1 MKKAFLL
8 AIIAVVFRCCLLA
21 QTPDQLSIQKLMDNF
36 NAAAEKEDAK
46 GYGSLFGPSAVW
58 DGPLG
63 ENAIGPAN
71 IEQSADLMFSSFGPL
86 ETLTWVG
93 RPLASN
99 VELVDVYQRMKA
111 RPKDL
116 PSAPKIAPGSI
127 GPPHRSALRTTLI
140 FQKQDDQWRIVAAR
154 LADLRI
160 RNTQPITT
168 SSLNSRP

>member
-8 AIIAVVFRCCLLA
+8 AIVALVCRCCLLA
-21 QTPDQLSIQKLMDNF
+21 QTPDQLSILKLMDKF
-36 NAAAEKEDAK
+36 YVAAEQQDAK
-46 GYGSLFGPSAVW
+46 GYGSLFAPSAVW

-71 IEQSADLMFSSFGPL
+71 IEKSADLMFSSFGPL
-86 ETLTWVG
+86 EPVTMVG
-93 RPLASN
+93 RPLAPN
-99 VELVDVYQRMKA
+99 VQLVDVYQRMKA

-116 PSAPKIAPGSI
+116 LSAPKTAPGSV

-140 FQKQDDQWRIVAAR
+140 FQKQNDQWRIVAAR

-160 RNTQPITT
+160 RNIQTTTT